1 MGGAAAFEQIGRRV
15 EVDVEAR
22 REVGGAGG
30 VVPGPHQLSRTPAL
44 LLPQMAGRLRL
55 HESGG
60 VVSVVFAR
68 AGRHVLL
75 SELPSGQGYL
85 LKKLAGT
92 TNAEWVDVRGASG
105 LWLSGAPHVFF
116 FPREPARLA
125 GSTLIWEADS
135 TTYRL
140 EGPALAK
147 ADALALA
154 RSLRDTP

>member
-1 MGGAAAFEQIGRRV
+1 MNMTMPTVEYVETEIERV
-15 EVDVEAR
+15 ERWRAEALIRAGYEAR
-22 REVGGAGG
+22 AAME
-30 VVPGPHQLSRTPAL
+30 
-44 LLPQMAGRLRL
+44 
-55 HESGG
+55 
-60 VVSVVFAR
+60 
-68 AGRHVLL
+68 
-75 SELPSGQGYL
+75 
-85 LKKLAGT
+85 LAGT
-92 TNAEWVDVRGASG
+92 TNAEWVDVRGTSG